1 MKQKLIF
8 SIFLGLFFFV
18 MPSQKVSVDTLLKN
32 VEFEIYKNP
41 DKAIKTADSL
51 LQLKKNID
59 DRISI
64 YLVLSNA
71 NIAKRNFDESLKY
84 SLKAKALTNET
95 NNIQKKISVLF
106 LVAVQYQQMDL
117 FNKSLE
123 TLDLFDEALTYYNDH
138 PTEKSLQTGKSL
150 GLRGMIYKSQGNF
163 EIALQKFLSSIENFE
178 KSKQD
183 KPTFLKMSIIY
194 YNIGYCYLNLKN
206 LEKAGQYF
214 EKSHQFALKTK
225 AKSLEAFALK
235 GWAETYI
242 AEEQNAKA
250 IQLLEKAKQI
260 STYVGDLMLNEGI
273 YKLLA
278 DNYLYINNTE
288 KYQIYHKKYLNVK
301 FEREQSE
308 LKSIN
313 RSINSH
319 SEEKLNQLKEIK
331 NQYQLERII
340 MVSIGFIT
348 FFILLFFIRKR
359 WLQNRKIKNEIKK
372 LFSYKF

>member
-123 TLDLFDEALTYYNDH
+123 TLDLFDEALTYYNDN

-250 IQLLEKAKQI
+250 IQLLEKAEQI
-260 STYVGDLMLNEGI
+260 STYVGDLMLNEGV

-278 DNYLYINNTE
+278 DNYLYLNNTE